1 MARTRGPSVRRELLH
16 KSREAALNAV
26 QTFNNP
32 LTAFKA
38 ETFIVLMVIAWTYL
52 LHACYRREGVEYR
65 YYQERPKRRR
75 FDHTRSGA
83 FKYWELE
90 RCLNESA
97 CPLDGATRQNLRFL
111 IGLRNEIEHHQSA
124 GVDERLSGRYLACCL
139 NYERYICGL
148 FGEQYSLAEM
158 AAFTLQFR
166 DLTATATSEEAVAP
180 LPSNVAKYLQQFY
193 AGLPPDEL
201 DSPYFRRR
209 FLFVPIVTSKN
220 AQADEVIEFIRADS
234 ELAKTISDNYQQ
246 VLLKEVEKPKHL
258 PTHIVELM
266 ASEGYPGFTLHRHT
280 EFWRTMDGKNPAKGY
295 GYELGGRWF
304 WYERWVDEVR
314 KHCAGNAHLYQADS
328 KKATAA

>member
-1 MARTRGPSVRRELLH
+1 MARTRGTSVQRELLS

-32 LTAFKA
+32 LTVFKA
-38 ETFIVLMVIAWTYL
+38 ETFIMLMVVAWTYL
-52 LHACYRREGVEYR
+52 LHTYYRREGVEYR
-65 YYQERPKRRR
+65 YYKQGVERRR
-75 FDHTRSGA
+75 FERTRSGA
-83 FKYWELE
+83 FKHWELE
-90 RCLNESA
+90 RCLNEDS
-97 CPLDGATRQNLRFL
+97 CPLDGPTRQNLRFL
-111 IGLRNEIEHHQSA
+111 IGLRHEIEHHRSA
-124 GVDERLSGRYLACCL
+124 GVDKRLSGRYLACCL

-148 FGEQYSLAEM
+148 FGERYSLGEA

-166 DLTATATSEEAVAP
+166 DLTASGSLPEAVAP
-180 LPSNVAKYLQQFY
+180 LPSSVATYLQDFD

-209 FLFVPIVTSKN
+209 FLFVPVVTSKN

-234 ELAKTISDNYQQ
+234 ELAKTINDNYQQ

-266 ASEGYPGFTLHRHT
+266 KSEGYPGFTLHRHT
-280 EFWRTMDGKNPAKGY
+280 EFWRAVDGKYLAKGY
-295 GYELGGRWF
+295 GCELGGRWF
-304 WYERWVDEVR
+304 WYDRWVDEVR
-314 KHCAGNAHLYQADS
+314 KHCADNAHLYQADS